1 MKLFFRNTTF
11 VFGFVGLLILSWIFI
26 HVLALLGIFLAFLYP
41 LWWVLLPKYN
51 LCLMCRVRTEGSWCP
66 LCKQKVTHVSGQ
78 HIPYLSSALINSS
91 IVMVFAL
98 VSIGLVFLESK
109 TLTSSGILP
118 PPSTI
123 TFAIPDKNKY
133 GLGEIFPLKLQINN
147 IETPINVVQADI
159 AFDPSKLEVVDVST
173 KDSFASIFIQK
184 EIDNERGFARLT
196 GGLPNPG
203 YQKNSGLFGTVYF
216 KAKAVGP
223 VTVKFLPSTLALA
236 NDGRGTNVLKNVSD
250 VSYLIVPQKISITS
264 LSKVLGAAT
273 EKGTNGT
280 QMIFYDDNSVLAAD
294 TSAAKDKVQL
304 QNAQKGVG
312 WVIVSLNELAGFDKL
327 VFSFWSKFF

>member
-1 MKLFFRNTTF
+1 MRK
-11 VFGFVGLLILSWIFI
+11 
-26 HVLALLGIFLAFLYP
+26 
-41 LWWVLLPKYN
+41 
-51 LCLMCRVRTEGSWCP
+51 EGSWCP
-66 LCKQKVTHVSGQ
+66 LCKQKVTHVRGQ
-78 HIPYLSSALINSS
+78 HVPHFYSALINS
-91 IVMVFAL
+91 IIILIFTL
-98 VSIGLVFLESK
+98 ISIGLILLESRV
-109 TLTSSGILP
+109 LMASGILP

-203 YQKNSGLFGTVYF
+203 YQKSSGLFGTVYF

-294 TSAAKDKVQL
+294 TSAAKDKVKL
-304 QNAQKGVG
+304 QNAQKGIG
-312 WVIVSLNELAGFDKL
+312 WVIVPLNELAGFDRL